1 MKSFDFI
8 KLAEEQGLQ
17 LVEVTQGMNG
27 YPKGIYK
34 AIIGFESYK
43 DAEEMAEKNGL
54 ERVTLRSR
62 DGWQF
67 YENLGRTYSPFDEYA
82 AYPSDEY
89 DHYTNISFDE
99 FCAQEDVQGT
109 LATAGDFDEMLAMLE
124 NFKEIF
130 EQIENLGS
138 DEVAVIHRE
147 SGEGEIIKKEYCHY
161 HYDVWQYEIALVEK
175 A

>member
-1 MKSFDFI
+1 MKKFDI
-8 KLAEEQGLQ
+8 EQTAYQSRLQ
-17 LVEVTQGMNG
+17 IVEVTQGMNG

-34 AIIGFESYK
+34 AIVGFESFE
-43 DAEEMAEKNGL
+43 DAECIANKKDL
-54 ERVTLRSR
+54 EIVVLRSR

-67 YENLGRTYSPFDEYA
+67 FENLGRTYSPFDEYA

-89 DHYTNISFDE
+89 DHYTNISFDG

-147 SGEGEIIKKEYCHY
+147 SGEGETIKKEYCHY
-161 HYDVWQYEIALVEK
+161 HYDVWRYEIALVEK